1 MTTLSAFWNS
11 AGFDRTDILLG
22 HSFTGETCID
32 YLITNNR
39 LRELTKL
46 FTLKRNDVIE
56 RLLFAD
62 VYGDSLLVKLE
73 NNNMQMAQEHGL
85 DVEEI
90 DPDKAQAVCD
100 RLDES
105 GVKCNICQRN
115 NLMKIIAYYVN
126 EANLGHLHVHSCFAE
141 GKAYSEYNGYNLGE
155 ETPENM
161 ISNASSI

>member
-105 GVKCNICQRN
+105 GVKCDICQRN

-126 EANLGHLHVHSCFAE
+126 EANLSHLHVHSCFAE